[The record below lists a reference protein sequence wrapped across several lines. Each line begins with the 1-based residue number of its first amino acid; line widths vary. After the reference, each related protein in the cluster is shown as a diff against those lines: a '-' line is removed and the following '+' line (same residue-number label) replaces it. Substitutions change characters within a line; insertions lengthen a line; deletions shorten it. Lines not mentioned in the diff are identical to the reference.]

1 MVSIVGLWRRATRD
15 LSLLPLWEVLRRR
28 GARKLAE
35 QQPQALA
42 NAVERCTQCADMTQC
57 ERLLAAGQHAKVEGF
72 CPNAMYLKH
81 LDAMQRHGPKRELL
95 GPES

>member
-42 NAVERCTQCADMTQC
+42 NAVERCTQCADMTRC
-57 ERLLAAGQHAKVEGF
+57 EHLLAAGQDAKVETF
-72 CPNAMYLKH
+72 CPNAMYLQH
-81 LDAMQRHGPKRELL
+81 LAAMQRHGPKRELL